1 MGTFSIWHWVIVL
14 IVVLVLFGGRGKL
27 SSLMGDMAKGINAF
41 KKGLKDKDLENGS
54 EGMKTINAEDTSSD
68 SDEKEKGES
77 TKV

>member
-1 MGTFSIWHWVIVL
+1 MKQEQKQFN
-14 IVVLVLFGGRGKL
+14 L
-27 SSLMGDMAKGINAF
+27 S

-54 EGMKTINAEDTSSD
+54 EEMKTINAEDTSSD